1 MMKFFQFIFAAI
13 FVISIAHS
21 QEKKSTKTENVTTLD
36 QEFVFK
42 NISAISHKIWVYLPP
57 NYHHTKKRFPVI
69 YMHDG
74 QNLFDDAT
82 SYIGE
87 WGVDETLNALFE
99 KTGKGFIVVGIA
111 NGGEARI
118 AEYTPWPHEKY
129 GGGKG
134 AIYIDFII
142 ETLKPY
148 IDSNYRTKPRA
159 KDTGLIGSSLG
170 GLISYYG
177 GLKHPEVF
185 GKIGALST
193 SFWFS
198 DKVNEFTISH
208 AGQKSLKLY
217 LLVGGEEGEEMVEG
231 MLNSEKLLL
240 ENGFKSKNLTKKLVT
255 TGTHSE
261 SFWKGE
267 FEGIITWLFNIK

>member
-1 MMKFFQFIFAAI
+1 MKLKNI
-13 FVISIAHS
+13 FVVFILFSSFAFS
-21 QEKKSTKTENVTTLD
+21 QERKSTKAENVTILEL
-36 QEFVFK
+36 EFAIK
-42 NISAISHKIWVYLPP
+42 EISTTPHKIRVYLPP
-57 NYHHTKKRFPVI
+57 NYIESKKSYPVI

-99 KTGKGFIVVGIA
+99 KTGKGFIVVGID

-118 AEYTPWPHEKY
+118 AEYTPWAHTKY

-134 AIYIDFII
+134 DFYIDFLVK
-142 ETLKPY
+142 TVKPM
-148 IDSNYRTKPRA
+148 IDRKFRTKTKA
-159 KDTGLIGSSLG
+159 KHTAIIGSSLG

-177 GLKHPEVF
+177 GLKHPEIF

-198 DKVNEFTISH
+198 DKVNDFTIQN
-208 AGQKSLKLY
+208 AKQKSTRMYMLA
-217 LLVGGEEGEEMVEG
+217 GGNESESMVPDQEH
-231 MLNSEKLLL
+231 SEKLLL
-240 ENGFKSKNLTKKLVT
+240 ENGFKAKNLQTKIVPD
-255 TGTHSE
+255 GTHSE
-261 SFWKGE
+261 SFWKAE
-267 FEGIITWLFNIK
+267 FEEVVRWLFKIK